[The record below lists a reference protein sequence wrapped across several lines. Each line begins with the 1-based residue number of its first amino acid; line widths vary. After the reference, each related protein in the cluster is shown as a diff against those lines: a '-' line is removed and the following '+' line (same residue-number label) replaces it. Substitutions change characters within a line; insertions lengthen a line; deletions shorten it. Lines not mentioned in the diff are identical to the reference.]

1 MGSLRMKAF
10 ITGVTGF
17 VGGHLAEFL
26 AGQGIDVWGAFRSED
41 SPLSQPANW
50 KPVQLD
56 MMDEDALA
64 ANLDR
69 IRPDMIFHLAGQ
81 SSVRVSWERK
91 VETFDANVMLA
102 IRLLEAVRKS
112 KAKDA
117 TVLTIGSSEEYGRAK
132 PEDMPLSEDAPLR
145 PINPYG
151 ISKAAVGQLAVMYA
165 QTYGMRVIHV
175 RPFNHIGPGQRP
187 GFVTSD
193 FAKQI
198 SEIEAGLRPPVM
210 EVGNLDAERDF
221 LDVRDIV
228 RAYYLIAVKGKS
240 GDVYNVCSSVPVKI
254 QSILDIFLSES
265 KTTIEVIQSEKLF
278 RPVDFPRYI
287 GSNRK
292 ITAEMGWKPTIPLSD
307 SLADVLAYWRKKC
320 QTR

>member
-1 MGSLRMKAF
+1 MKAF

-26 AGQGIDVWGAFRSED
+26 IGQGIEVWGAFRSED
-41 SPLSQPANW
+41 SPSFQSAKWN
-50 KPVQLD
+50 PVPLNV
-56 MMDEDALA
+56 MDEAALA
-64 ANLDR
+64 ACLNR
-69 IRPDMIFHLAGQ
+69 IRPDIIFHLAGQ
-81 SSVRVSWERK
+81 SSVRVSWDRK
-91 VETFDANVMLA
+91 IETFDANIMLTV
-102 IRLLEAVRKS
+102 RLLEAVRNS

-198 SEIEAGLRPPVM
+198 SEIEAGIKPPVM

-228 RAYYLIAVKGKS
+228 RAYYMIAIKGKS
-240 GDVYNVCSSVPVKI
+240 GDVYNVCSAVPVKI
-254 QSILDIFLSES
+254 RSILEFFLSES
-265 KTTIEVIQSEKLF
+265 KARIEVKQSEKLF

-287 GSNRK
+287 GSNQK
-292 ITAEMGWKPTIPLSD
+292 ITTELGWKPAIPLSD

-320 QTR
+320 RTR